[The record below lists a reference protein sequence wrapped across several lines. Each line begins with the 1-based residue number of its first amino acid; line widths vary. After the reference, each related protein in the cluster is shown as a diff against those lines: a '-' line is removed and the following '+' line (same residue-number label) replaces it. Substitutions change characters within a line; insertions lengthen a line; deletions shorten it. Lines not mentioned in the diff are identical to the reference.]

1 MSKNQK
7 EAKKFPKA
15 KVILNTVLAFLFGG
29 AAPLIGTY
37 TQNNVQTA
45 AVLEGLRNGS
55 NAVATYTASLPHV
68 AAVIFV
74 IIAICFAIRAGSL
87 IVRYIKDNIDEDK
100 DN

>member
-1 MSKNQK
+1 MSKK
-7 EAKKFPKA
+7 KVKKFPKA

-29 AAPLIGTY
+29 AAPFIGTY

-55 NAVATYTASLPHV
+55 NAVATYTANLPYI
-68 AAVIFV
+68 AGVICLV
-74 IIAICFAIRAGSL
+74 IAICFAFRAASL
-87 IVRYIKDNIDEDK
+87 IVRYIKDKIDEDK

>member
-7 EAKKFPKA
+7 ETKKFPKM
-15 KVILNTVLAFLFGG
+15 KVILNMVLAFLFGG
-29 AAPLIGTY
+29 SAPLVGTL

-55 NAVATYTASLPHV
+55 NAVATYTANLSYI
-68 AAVIFV
+68 AGVICLF
-74 IIAICFAIRAGSL
+74 IAICFAIRASSL
-87 IVRYIKDNIDEDK
+87 IVRYIKDKIDEDK

>member
-1 MSKNQK
+1 MPRKK
-7 EAKKFPKA
+7 VKKFPKV

-37 TQNNVQTA
+37 TQNNIQTA

-55 NAVATYTASLPHV
+55 NAVATYTANLPYI
-68 AAVIFV
+68 AGVICLV
-74 IIAICFAIRAGSL
+74 IAICFAFRAASL
-87 IVRYIKDNIDEDK
+87 IVRYIKDKIDEDK

>member
-1 MSKNQK
+1 MSKK
-7 EAKKFPKA
+7 KAKKFPKV

-55 NAVATYTASLPHV
+55 NAVATYTTNLPYI
-68 AAVIFV
+68 AGVICLL
-74 IIAICFAIRAGSL
+74 IAICFALRAANL
-87 IVRYIKDNIDEDK
+87 IVRYIKDKIDEDK
-100 DN
+100 NN